1 MAIRAPDGANKCVI
15 GAKKQCKYGD
25 NVYVDG
31 DAGDGVLRA
40 PVMMIMLMVVK
51 MAMIELVY
59 SGGSKKG
66 VKPDMFHLLV

>member
-1 MAIRAPDGANKCVI
+1 MI

-25 NVYVDG
+25 NVYVVG

-66 VKPDMFHLLV
+66 VKPDMFLYSCDLLYKSQFSNS